1 MQTGQVLI
9 CAPTGRD
16 GSLLLRYLLK
26 DQIHGVCYESIER
39 LAEALDDSA
48 QAVIIAE
55 EALVPRGVER
65 LFAFLKSQRPWSDLT
80 VILLTNGSEESSQV
94 GSGLVHLFGAHG
106 NVSMLERPV
115 RVPTVISAVRS
126 AMRARGRQYEVRDLL
141 KQREENERVLQEAR
155 DELERRVLQRT
166 MELTKANSDLRR
178 EVSERSNA
186 ENALRQLSQSIVRL
200 QDEERRRIARE
211 LHDSAGQYLSAVT
224 LTLGQLA
231 RRLGQSDDRNKQLV
245 QDSLEL
251 VGDCIREVRTM
262 SYLLH
267 PPVLDDFGLVSA
279 LRWYVEGF
287 SQRSGINVRLDLAEE
302 FPRFNR
308 ELETALFRIVQEGLT
323 NVHRHSGGQKA
334 CVELKIHERQ
344 INTTITD
351 DGHGMSQ
358 EMLREVGKGQGGVGL
373 MGMYERVKKLGG
385 TILIVSTKLGTTIKA
400 QLPFM
405 EMRESSAAAALL

>member
-16 GSLLLRYLLK
+16 GPLLLRYLLK

-39 LAEALDDSA
+39 LAEALDDNA

-94 GSGLVHLFGAHG
+94 VSGLVHLFGAHG
-106 NVSMLERPV
+106 NVNMLERPV
-115 RVPTVISAVRS
+115 RVPTLISAVRS

-155 DELERRVLQRT
+155 DELEQRVLQRT
-166 MELTKANSDLRR
+166 LELTKANSDLRR
-178 EVSERSNA
+178 EVSERLNA

-231 RRLGQSDDRNKQLV
+231 RRLAQSDDRNKQLV

-344 INTTITD
+344 INTTITE

-358 EMLREVGKGQGGVGL
+358 EMLHEVGKGQGGVGL

-385 TILIVSTKLGTTIKA
+385 TIHIVSTQLGTTIKA

-405 EMRESSAAAALL
+405 EIRESSAAAALL

>member
-1 MQTGQVLI
+1 MPTGNVLI

-16 GSLLLRYLLK
+16 GALLQRYLLK
-26 DQIHGVCYESIER
+26 DQIEGVCYESIEK
-39 LAEALDDSA
+39 LAEVLHDTV
-48 QAVIIAE
+48 QVVIIAE
-55 EALVPRGVER
+55 EALVPRGVEQ
-65 LFAFLKSQRPWSDLT
+65 LFGFLKRQQPWSDLT
-80 VILLTNGSEESSQV
+80 VILLTNGSDESSQV
-94 GSGLVHLFGAHG
+94 SSGLVHLFGVHG
-106 NVSMLERPV
+106 NVNMLERPL
-115 RVPTVISAVRS
+115 RVPTLISAVRS

-155 DELERRVLQRT
+155 EELERRVLQRT
-166 MELTKANSDLRR
+166 MEITKVNSDLRR
-178 EVSERSNA
+178 EVGERVSA
-186 ENALRQLSQSIVRL
+186 ENALRQLSQNVVRL

-231 RRLGQSDDRNKQLV
+231 RRLSESNDRNKELV
-245 QDSLEL
+245 QESLAL
-251 VGDCIREVRTM
+251 VGDCIKEVRTM

-287 SQRSGINVRLDLAEE
+287 SQRSGIHVRLDLADE
-302 FPRFNR
+302 FPRFNP

-334 CVELKIHERQ
+334 SVELRIDEHQ
-344 INTTITD
+344 INTTIID
-351 DGHGMSQ
+351 DGHGMTP
-358 EMLREVGKGQGGVGL
+358 EVLNEVGKGQGGVGL

-385 TILIVSTKLGTTIKA
+385 TIHIVSTELGTAITA

-405 EMRESSAAAALL
+405 EMRESSAAAALP